1 MRRRLQWAMM
11 VLAACGPAMGP
22 ADEVV
27 PVADAGIP
35 FSGVDSGTLDAS
47 VERPDAGS
55 PIRVADPYADA
66 VVRFLPGP
74 GAGFGANKMPNIVLG
89 SPKGAGASAGSLD
102 VVSLGFEG
110 LIELQFTDLAAVD
123 GPGPDFIVFENG
135 FTGFSETGVVS
146 ASADGVV
153 WKEFACT
160 EDGGCAGLHPVFA
173 NDDLGISAVD
183 FNVSGG
189 DGFDLA
195 QVGLSE
201 ARYIRVKDSGK
212 NKMYGAPGG
221 GFDLDAV
228 AVIHGRLIP

>member
-1 MRRRLQWAMM
+1 MRRRVQW
-11 VLAACGPAMGP
+11 VLMFLTACGPAMSP
-22 ADEVV
+22 VEEVV
-27 PVADAGIP
+27 SGADAGIP

-47 VERPDAGS
+47 VAGPDAG
-55 PIRVADPYADA
+55 ITMRAVDPYADA

-135 FTGFSETGVVS
+135 FAGFSETGVVS
-146 ASADGVV
+146 ASSDGIV

-183 FNVSGG
+183 LNVSGG

-201 ARYIRVKDSGK
+201 ARFIRVKDSGK

-228 AVIHGRLIP
+228 SVVNGRLIR